1 MFAILDCISDIIK
14 KSLLPERKLGGYV
27 LSGRNHYP
35 GLFLCRNHKHMS
47 NVNSNYKYLFQQRA
61 KETLGHV
68 RKDNIKAFKL
78 RQTKRAIYHNPVVK
92 PF

>member
-47 NVNSNYKYLFQQRA
+47 NVNRVITNTYFNKEQKKLWDMYEKTILKLSN
-61 KETLGHV
+61 
-68 RKDNIKAFKL
+68 
-78 RQTKRAIYHNPVVK
+78 
-92 PF
+92 